1 MHLIKCDVFCVFSP
15 ALQDLC
21 PEFLRFSRKWTQPR
35 LLQVQGW
42 KAKLLHSVFFWWC
55 LLPVRLRFP
64 WSQQFYFLSLP
75 WKACRS
81 AYLQLKFTWVCFF
94 FSFLRRREENK
105 VAFGSAESIEEAG
118 LLLWVSSEINLLLLS
133 GQSVMSFLNKK
144 SLLLCQALWFLL
156 CNVYDS
162 RSVCIL
168 KAQWSVDT
176 KPQLVDLRCSPSREG
191 TPGCLPVS
199 LAPTHLCATVLTETV
214 SRITWIASLIWKVI
228 K

>member
-1 MHLIKCDVFCVFSP
+1 MLVTCKTEIPMISAILFSCL
-15 ALQDLC
+15 AL
-21 PEFLRFSRKWTQPR
+21 EG
-35 LLQVQGW
+35 LQVCIFAVEVYMG
-42 KAKLLHSVFFWWC
+42 L
-55 LLPVRLRFP
+55 
-64 WSQQFYFLSLP
+64 
-75 WKACRS
+75 
-81 AYLQLKFTWVCFF
+81 FF

-118 LLLWVSSEINLLLLS
+118 LLLWVSTEINLLLLS

-162 RSVCIL
+162 RSVCVL